1 MTIPLIQMSFPPHSN
16 GEVSA
21 SYAGGGG
28 RSYSIGGAH
37 DPSVA
42 GYRGTS
48 PFEWGGFADHR
59 DSWITSLIF
68 SSVLVRLAVQPSSSY
83 LVSLTCDIGG
93 MLPGSLVRSTSA
105 RVGRRKVAL
114 RIISRTSLRL
124 M

>member
-1 MTIPLIQMSFPPHSN
+1 MTIPLIQMSFPPHSD
-16 GEVSA
+16 GEVPA
-21 SYAGGGG
+21 SYAGGGV
-28 RSYSIGGAH
+28 RSYSLGGAH

-42 GYRGTS
+42 GYRDTS
-48 PFEWGGFADHR
+48 PFEWGGVADRHR

-105 RVGRRKVAL
+105 R
-114 RIISRTSLRL
+114 
-124 M
+124 